1 MAKSTKTRLSVTA
14 VIVVFRADTRSVSG
28 EFLAMWGHACH
39 LSWNDIVEYDCL
51 LNFNYSKEEEESEI
65 GSSIEPHDD

>member
-1 MAKSTKTRLSVTA
+1 MVAFCT
-14 VIVVFRADTRSVSG
+14 DTRSVSG
-28 EFLAMWGHACH
+28 ECLTMSGNAYD

-51 LNFNYSKEEEESEI
+51 LNFNYLKKEEESEI

>member
-1 MAKSTKTRLSVTA
+1 M
-14 VIVVFRADTRSVSG
+14 RSVSG
-28 EFLAMWGHACH
+28 EFLTMWGNAYN

-51 LNFNYSKEEEESEI
+51 LNFNYLKKEEESEI

>member
-1 MAKSTKTRLSVTA
+1 
-14 VIVVFRADTRSVSG
+14 
-28 EFLAMWGHACH
+28 MWGNAYN

-51 LNFNYSKEEEESEI
+51 LNFSYLKKEEESEI

>member
-1 MAKSTKTRLSVTA
+1 
-14 VIVVFRADTRSVSG
+14 
-28 EFLAMWGHACH
+28 MWGNICN

-51 LNFNYSKEEEESEI
+51 LNFNYSKEEEENEI